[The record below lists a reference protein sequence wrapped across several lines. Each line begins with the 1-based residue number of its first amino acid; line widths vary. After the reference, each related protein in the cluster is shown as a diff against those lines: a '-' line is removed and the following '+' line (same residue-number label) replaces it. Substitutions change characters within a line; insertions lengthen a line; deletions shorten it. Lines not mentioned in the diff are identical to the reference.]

1 MILPLVLLQCLSRIS
16 EAMRSQEAETVP
28 HCLCNE
34 NILKSPEGAQ
44 KMRTLDFSVGFVTP
58 L

>member
-16 EAMRSQEAETVP
+16 EAMRSQEAEIVP

-34 NILKSPEGAQ
+34 NILKSPKGAQ
-44 KMRTLDFSVGFVTP
+44 KIAHP
-58 L
+58 